1 MRSVPILLATCIV
14 LSVVAWAWPIHA
26 DMSAQAGVVDGDSL
40 KIGGTRIR
48 PFGIDAPERGYGCQ
62 AGGEDLNA
70 WMVTVAT
77 AS

>member
-1 MRSVPILLATCIV
+1 
-14 LSVVAWAWPIHA
+14 
-26 DMSAQAGVVDGDSL
+26 MSAQAGVVDGDSL